1 MPNAIIYGMKLRMD
15 KSGRIVFPKPLRK
28 RLGLATEVELEAVEQ
43 PGGVLLRPLTQRPS
57 MIRIDGLWI
66 HQGAGESGTNWERVL
81 DDVREER
88 TQTTL
93 KP

>member
-1 MPNAIIYGMKLRMD
+1 MPCAIIYAVKLRMD

-28 RLGLATEVELEAVEQ
+28 QLGIASGIELEAVEQ
-43 PGGVLLRPLTQRPS
+43 PGGILLRPLVQRPS
-57 MIRIDGLWI
+57 MVQMDGLWV
-66 HQGAGESGTNWERVL
+66 HQGAAESGANWERVL

-88 TQTTL
+88 TQTVL

>member
-1 MPNAIIYGMKLRMD
+1 MKLQMD

-28 RLGLATEVELEAVEQ
+28 RLGIASGAELEALEQ
-43 PGGVLLRPLTQRPS
+43 PGGVLLRPMKQRPS
-57 MIRIDGLWI
+57 MIQVDGLWV
-66 HQGAGESGTNWERVL
+66 HQGTAESGANWEQVL

-88 TQTTL
+88 TQTVL